1 MCISY
6 VLLSCLL
13 HLVGSLLLL
22 VYRLDFVPICPL
34 LCPVAGA
41 PVVHCLEPL
50 APLAPL
56 APSPPLVDSLPHP
69 AFGPWGGA
77 GGALSEVGETLH
89 QVALARDELDASVQ
103 HTFIDPLQELHGTE
117 LKDIRVRG
125 WCPDQPCSL
134 PSVKS
139 PK

>member
-1 MCISY
+1 MCNSC

-13 HLVGSLLLL
+13 RLVGSLLLL
-22 VYRLDFVPICPL
+22 VYLLDPVPICPL

-41 PVVHCLEPL
+41 PVVHWLE
-50 APLAPL
+50 PLAPL
-56 APSPPLVDSLPHP
+56 APSPPLHSFTHP
-69 AFGPWGGA
+69 AVGPGGGA

-103 HTFIDPLQELHGTE
+103 HTFVDPLQELHSTE

>member
-1 MCISY
+1 MCNSY
-6 VLLSCLL
+6 VFLSCLL

-22 VYRLDFVPICPL
+22 VYRLDSVPICPL

-41 PVVHCLEPL
+41 PVVHWLE
-50 APLAPL
+50 PLAPL

-69 AFGPWGGA
+69 AFGPRGGA

-125 WCPDQPCSL
+125 WCPDQPCS
-134 PSVKS
+134 VKS
-139 PK
+139 PQ